1 MDTNP
6 YGNILKA
13 LGKEG
18 SQQDGLS
25 YQQQTDNYQ
34 AFSDLMKEGV
44 YIPDLLK
51 RIETLEAQVR
61 EQGAKRDT
69 LDADLFSV
77 MESAV
82 KGDPDVKQ
90 ARQRLAEEKTRV
102 ITDLCMRDDGYRGAM
117 ESYRRAV
124 NSAYVRSKEDR
135 VCINPS

>member
-13 LGKEG
+13 LGKEDP
-18 SQQDGLS
+18 QQGGLT
-25 YQQQTDNYQ
+25 YEQQSANYS
-34 AFSDLMKEGV
+34 AFSQMMKDGV

-51 RIETLEAQVR
+51 RIETLEAQVK
-61 EQGAKRDT
+61 EQAVKKDT

-77 MESAV
+77 MEQAV
-82 KGDPDVKQ
+82 KGDPDVKK

-102 ITDLCMRDDGYRGAM
+102 ITDLCMRDEGYRGAM

-124 NSAYVRSKEDR
+124 NAAYVHTRETSL
-135 VCINPS
+135 NPD

>member
-13 LGKEG
+13 LGKEDP
-18 SQQDGLS
+18 QQGGLT
-25 YQQQTDNYQ
+25 YEQQSANYS
-34 AFSDLMKEGV
+34 AFSQMMKDGV

-51 RIETLEAQVR
+51 RIETLEAQVK
-61 EQGAKRDT
+61 EQFTKRDT

-77 MESAV
+77 MEQAV
-82 KGDPDVKQ
+82 KGDPDVKR

-102 ITDLCMRDDGYRGAM
+102 ITDLCMRDEGYRGAM

-124 NSAYVRSKEDR
+124 NAAYVHTRETTL
-135 VCINPS
+135 NPD

>member
-13 LGKEG
+13 LGKEDP
-18 SQQDGLS
+18 QQGGLT
-25 YQQQTDNYQ
+25 YEQQSANYS
-34 AFSDLMKEGV
+34 AFSQMMKDGV

-51 RIETLEAQVR
+51 RIETLEAQVK
-61 EQGAKRDT
+61 EQSTKKDT

-77 MESAV
+77 MEQAV
-82 KGDPDVKQ
+82 KGDPDVKR

-124 NSAYVRSKEDR
+124 NAAYVHTRET
-135 VCINPS
+135 CLNPD

>member
-13 LGKEG
+13 LGKEDP
-18 SQQDGLS
+18 QQGGLT
-25 YQQQTDNYQ
+25 YEQQSANYS
-34 AFSDLMKEGV
+34 AFSQMMKDGV

-51 RIETLEAQVR
+51 RIETLEAQVK
-61 EQGAKRDT
+61 EQAVKKDT

-77 MESAV
+77 MEQAV
-82 KGDPDVKQ
+82 KGDQDVKK

-102 ITDLCMRDDGYRGAM
+102 ITDLCMRDEGYRGAM

-124 NSAYVRSKEDR
+124 NAAYVHTREM
-135 VCINPS
+135 CLNPD

>member
-13 LGKEG
+13 LGKEDP
-18 SQQDGLS
+18 QQGGLT
-25 YQQQTDNYQ
+25 YEQQSANYS
-34 AFSDLMKEGV
+34 AFSQMMKDGV

-51 RIETLEAQVR
+51 RIETLEAQVK
-61 EQGAKRDT
+61 EQAVKKDT

-77 MESAV
+77 MEQAV
-82 KGDPDVKQ
+82 KSDPDVKR

-124 NSAYVRSKEDR
+124 NAAYVHTRETTL
-135 VCINPS
+135 NPD

>member
-13 LGKEG
+13 LGKEDP
-18 SQQDGLS
+18 QQGGLT
-25 YQQQTDNYQ
+25 YEQQSANYS
-34 AFSDLMKEGV
+34 AFSQMMKDGV

-51 RIETLEAQVR
+51 RIETLEAQVK
-61 EQGAKRDT
+61 EQSTKKDT

-77 MESAV
+77 MEQAV
-82 KGDPDVKQ
+82 KGDPDVKR

-102 ITDLCMRDDGYRGAM
+102 ISEMCMRDDGYRGAM

-124 NSAYVRSKEDR
+124 NAAYVHTRETTL
-135 VCINPS
+135 NPD

>member
-13 LGKEG
+13 LGKEDP
-18 SQQDGLS
+18 QQGGLT
-25 YQQQTDNYQ
+25 YEQQSANYS
-34 AFSDLMKEGV
+34 AFSQMMKDGV

-51 RIETLEAQVR
+51 RIETLEAQVK
-61 EQGAKRDT
+61 EQAVKKDT

-77 MESAV
+77 MEQAV
-82 KGDPDVKQ
+82 KGDPDVKK

-124 NSAYVRSKEDR
+124 NAAYVHTRETTL
-135 VCINPS
+135 NPD

>member
-13 LGKEG
+13 LGKEDP
-18 SQQDGLS
+18 QQGGLT
-25 YQQQTDNYQ
+25 YEQQSANYS
-34 AFSDLMKEGV
+34 AFSQMMKDGV

-51 RIETLEAQVR
+51 RIETLEAQVK
-61 EQGAKRDT
+61 EQAVKKDT

-77 MESAV
+77 MEQAV
-82 KGDPDVKQ
+82 KGDPDVKK

-102 ITDLCMRDDGYRGAM
+102 ITDLCMRDEGYRGAM

-124 NSAYVRSKEDR
+124 NAAYVHTRETTL
-135 VCINPS
+135 NPD

>member
-13 LGKEG
+13 LGKEDP
-18 SQQDGLS
+18 QQGGLT
-25 YQQQTDNYQ
+25 YEQQSANYS
-34 AFSDLMKEGV
+34 AFSQMMKDGV

-51 RIETLEAQVR
+51 RIETLEAQVK
-61 EQGAKRDT
+61 EQAVKKDT

-77 MESAV
+77 MEQAV
-82 KGDPDVKQ
+82 KGDPDVKK

-124 NSAYVRSKEDR
+124 NAAYVHTRET
-135 VCINPS
+135 CLNPD

>member
-13 LGKEG
+13 LGKEDP
-18 SQQDGLS
+18 QQGGLT
-25 YQQQTDNYQ
+25 YEQQSANYS
-34 AFSDLMKEGV
+34 AFSQMMKDGV

-51 RIETLEAQVR
+51 RIETLEAQVK
-61 EQGAKRDT
+61 EQAVKKDT

-77 MESAV
+77 MEQAV
-82 KGDPDVKQ
+82 KGDPDVKK

-102 ITDLCMRDDGYRGAM
+102 ISEMCMRDDGYRGAM

-124 NSAYVRSKEDR
+124 NAAYVHTRETTL
-135 VCINPS
+135 NPD

>member
-13 LGKEG
+13 LGKEDPHQG
-18 SQQDGLS
+18 GLTYEQQS
-25 YQQQTDNYQ
+25 ANYS
-34 AFSDLMKEGV
+34 AFSQMMKDGV

-51 RIETLEAQVR
+51 RIETLEDQVK
-61 EQGAKRDT
+61 EQAVKKDT

-77 MESAV
+77 MEQAV
-82 KGDPDVKQ
+82 KGDPDVKK

-102 ITDLCMRDDGYRGAM
+102 ITDLCMRDEGYRGAM

-124 NSAYVRSKEDR
+124 NAAYVHTRETSL
-135 VCINPS
+135 NPD